1 MIKKFDDFFD
11 KSNQEIFENV
21 NAGVLDDTVTLDSID
36 QEDAQDFV
44 EPDMVSDDRYL
55 SKISNIV
62 LKHLKKRI
70 TSKFLVHPFVLN
82 IDDKK
87 CAMIYNTNSYMILFK
102 NGIEKEIVYFKSN
115 PLLNGETKSEFSVS
129 TRKLGFLAMIRS
141 LVDLISANSST
152 INEAR
157 STLEIGPATKPI
169 SGLATVAKKCAD
181 SLDDSVMAEFLKYY
195 EKYMLLIGNN
205 N

>member
-44 EPDMVSDDRYL
+44 EPDMVSDDEYL

-70 TSKFLVHPFVLN
+70 TSKFLIHPFVLN
-82 IDDKK
+82 IDDKR
-87 CAMIYNTNSYMILFK
+87 CAMIYNTNSYMILIK

-141 LVDLISANSST
+141 LVDLVSMNTSAV
-152 INEAR
+152 NEVR
-157 STLEIGPATKPI
+157 
-169 SGLATVAKKCAD
+169 
-181 SLDDSVMAEFLKYY
+181 
-195 EKYMLLIGNN
+195 
-205 N
+205 